1 MRTPSRAKAVKNKC
15 LECSG
20 HSPTEVTLCAVSTC
34 PLWPFRT
41 GNNTSKTYWTRVSRA
56 LRVHPDVLGIWIE
69 NGMPEEDA
77 KKYRGLSTLF
87 KQKKALEKRIDA
99 EKIR

>member
-1 MRTPSRAKAVKNKC
+1 MRKPSRARAVKDKC

-20 HSPTEVTLCAVSTC
+20 GSPLEVTLCVIVKC
-34 PLWPFRT
+34 PLWIFRT
-41 GNNTSKTYWTRVSRA
+41 GNNTSKAYWKRVGRA

-69 NGMPEEDA
+69 NGMSEEDA

-87 KQKKALEKRIDA
+87 KQKRALEKRA
-99 EKIR
+99 SE